1 MLSGAVG
8 VPSIESYMYLLEAQG
23 NALGLNSGTLSSQL
37 PKHLG
42 FY

>member
-23 NALGLNSGTLSSQL
+23 NALGLNSGTSSSQS
-37 PKHLG
+37 PNI
-42 FY
+42 